1 MWEEKDLPLTKSQ
14 WNYPTYDEKFQLVER
29 SRAKKLDNLRDVLMG
44 YLDEIMPVKSG
55 SNYRLQFLTDQD
67 LCDQISQF
75 LVEEHGVKVG
85 NSTILKFLKKNT
97 KRSHVSKPDGC
108 LYCHAL
114 QHCPDQLTPDQ
125 KVEYVYHREL
135 ALVCP
140 LFFLLPFLFLTPLF
154 LPHKSQAKFKKELMN
169 AISADDRTILVSMDF
184 SKFDLSEKCKSIEGH
199 IIVLRYGPKL
209 ARDIG
214 DESKAIGGL
223 HRKYMT
229 VLGKTHEFKH
239 TPGFVYESFLK

>member
-1 MWEEKDLPLTKSQ
+1 M
-14 WNYPTYDEKFQLVER
+14 
-29 SRAKKLDNLRDVLMG
+29 
-44 YLDEIMPVKSG
+44 I
-55 SNYRLQFLTDQD
+55 
-67 LCDQISQF
+67 
-75 LVEEHGVKVG
+75 
-85 NSTILKFLKKNT
+85 
-97 KRSHVSKPDGC
+97 KP
-108 LYCHAL
+108 
-114 QHCPDQLTPDQ
+114 
-125 KVEYVYHREL
+125 
-135 ALVCP
+135 
-140 LFFLLPFLFLTPLF
+140 
-154 LPHKSQAKFKKELMN
+154 